1 MKRLFFTVVVALS
14 AIACFAGEPQGGI
27 FKHVGLGVSGGTNGI
42 SVELSSPVT
51 RWVQVRAGLSFMPNF
66 KLNTDADV
74 EYSALRA
81 LSSLTYILCLGV
93 HSTLPAVYISVAI
106 SS

>member
-51 RWVQVRAGLSFMPNF
+51 PLG
-66 KLNTDADV
+66 
-74 EYSALRA
+74 
-81 LSSLTYILCLGV
+81 SSTCRPFI
-93 HSTLPAVYISVAI
+93 HA
-106 SS
+106 